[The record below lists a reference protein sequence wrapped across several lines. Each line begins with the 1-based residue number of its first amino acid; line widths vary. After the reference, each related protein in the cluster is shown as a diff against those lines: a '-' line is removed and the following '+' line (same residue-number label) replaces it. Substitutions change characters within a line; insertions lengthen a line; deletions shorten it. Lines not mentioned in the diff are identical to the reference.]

1 MHRWTNRVEL
11 EMESGVEHQKG
22 QLGNRSC
29 ANHTAKKVFS
39 KQNRGF
45 RHIPEMASLITFP

>member
-45 RHIPEMASLITFP
+45 RHILEMASLITFP